1 MRQSFWEP
9 RWSCPKANSFLVGRF
24 PVPKK
29 NQWKGWWQGSPMDD
43 ISFIGGTSINGLRR
57 WHPLTDEIHWHTFQ
71 IKYVHSTL
79 TQTHP
84 VPAQRLLRPE
94 KKGQQMNHKLPH
106 YPIRGKH
113 PVETE
118 PTKPLTAK
126 WFWHVSIG
134 NWAAQ
139 WTTHPASIDDMRW
152 HKNTL
157 LQVLLDSSPIKSGDV
172 SIAMVSSSSFIVH
185 PYSSHLPSMQRQLC
199 HLQPAPGCKLWWPPF
214 TLSCPIR
221 NLTKLGR

>member
-1 MRQSFWEP
+1 MTP
-9 RWSCPKANSFLVGRF
+9 
-24 PVPKK
+24 
-29 NQWKGWWQGSPMDD
+29 
-43 ISFIGGTSINGLRR
+43 ING
-57 WHPLTDEIHWHTFQ
+57 WN
-71 IKYVHSTL
+71 TL
-79 TQTHP
+79 TYISNKICSFNIDP
-84 VPAQRLLRPE
+84 NSPCSSPKDSCDRK

>member
-1 MRQSFWEP
+1 MFIQHW
-9 RWSCPKANSFLVGRF
+9 PK
-24 PVPKK
+24 
-29 NQWKGWWQGSPMDD
+29 
-43 ISFIGGTSINGLRR
+43 
-57 WHPLTDEIHWHTFQ
+57 LTLFQ
-71 IKYVHSTL
+71 
-79 TQTHP
+79 P
-84 VPAQRLLRPE
+84 QRLLRPK
-94 KKGQQMNHKLPH
+94 KKGQQMNHKVPH

-113 PVETE
+113 PEETE

-139 WTTHPASIDDMRW
+139 WTTHHASIDDMRW

-157 LQVLLDSSPIKSGDV
+157 LQVLLDNSPIKSGEV

-185 PYSSHLPSMQRQLC
+185 PYSSHLPSMQRQSC

-214 TLSCPIR
+214 TLAPYETWPPSWVD
-221 NLTKLGR
+221 KLGIKQQARRLPAGIFEPRTLWGIPVFMRFVKYFGSHVWTNNIQERIVVQPDISQFYECFSKSIVLQ